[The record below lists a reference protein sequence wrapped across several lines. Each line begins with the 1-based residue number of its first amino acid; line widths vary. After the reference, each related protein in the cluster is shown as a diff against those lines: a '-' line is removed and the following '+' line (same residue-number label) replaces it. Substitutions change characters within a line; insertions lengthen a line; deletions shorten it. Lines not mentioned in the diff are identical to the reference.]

1 MSNDTMNVDSLISVW
16 SLAGLIFN
24 LIPLLR
30 NLTGPYKLNGVP
42 LRRVNQRYVIATST
56 KVPLAG
62 VNVAAIDDKFF
73 ARAKEAKKGTEE
85 AMFEGDAPKATVI
98 SAERKAAQ
106 TTVDAA
112 LIKNIDT
119 LQTLSAYISAKFSL
133 SKQDKPHA
141 MVF

>member
-1 MSNDTMNVDSLISVW
+1 MS
-16 SLAGLIFN
+16 
-24 LIPLLR
+24 
-30 NLTGPYKLNGVP
+30 GPYKLNGVP

-56 KVPLAG
+56 KVPVTG

-73 ARAKEAKKGTEE
+73 AREKTVKKATED
-85 AMFEGDAPKATVI
+85 AMFEGEAAKATVI

-112 LIKNIDT
+112 LIKNIDS
-119 LQTLSAYISAKFSL
+119 LDTLSAYISAKFSL